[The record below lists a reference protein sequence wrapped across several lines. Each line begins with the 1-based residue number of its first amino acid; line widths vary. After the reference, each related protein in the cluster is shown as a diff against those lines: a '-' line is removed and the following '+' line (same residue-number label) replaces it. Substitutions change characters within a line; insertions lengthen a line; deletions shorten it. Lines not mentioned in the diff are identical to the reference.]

1 MGSWGFCWSQSQLSL
16 LRAGC
21 SLDKSPAH
29 RRALIVGGGHHARC
43 QLHTRSNLGFS
54 ILLKDASTCSSAQL
68 SATFQSLADRLY
80 PLSYSCPWILSQH
93 LFLIE
98 KILLSDEEE
107 FTDESKKP
115 PETLT
120 PKSHQSHVRS
130 VSDPPLQWSCWF
142 HCSLCVHFHRLC
154 CSAYL
159 LRCSSSSPDPS
170 TTDAQGFYFVAACRS
185 TAERTGSQNLKE
197 NLWPL
202 ACFLSLP
209 AAYNMNTTMC
219 KQINWRST

>member
-1 MGSWGFCWSQSQLSL
+1 MGFLLEPLPAVSAEGRVLPGQVASSSQGPYCWWRPPCKVPAAHQEQFGVQYLAQGRFDMQLS
-16 LRAGC
+16 
-21 SLDKSPAH
+21 S
-29 RRALIVGGGHHARC
+29 AL
-43 QLHTRSNLGFS
+43 SNLPITS
-54 ILLKDASTCSSAQL
+54 RPALPAELQLPLDLKSASFPDWENTVVWW
-68 SATFQSLADRLY
+68 RGVY
-80 PLSYSCPWILSQH
+80 RWV
-93 LFLIE
+93 
-98 KILLSDEEE
+98 
-107 FTDESKKP
+107 KKN

-142 HCSLCVHFHRLC
+142 HCSLCVDFHRLC